1 MRTYITIRLEHFK
14 NVAHN
19 GPGSFISGWDG
30 WMDVS
35 HLLQLLMEHMRC

>member
-1 MRTYITIRLEHFK
+1 MLTYITIGLEHL
-14 NVAHN
+14 AHN